1 MSEIASTA
9 WKNSSRAL
17 QLQLYQKQIYHY
29 KVAGIELEKYSTG
42 HEIKSTMLKPDL
54 PQHKPEP
61 PLENQWKDTYN
72 LSTLPFLHCAISIK
86 DHFRQRWL
94 VAVPELC
101 IFLGQLHLL

>member
-1 MSEIASTA
+1 MSQSCDSRTAAFAADIWAQMSEIASTA

-61 PLENQWKDTYN
+61 PLENQWIGYLQPLNFTFFALRN
-72 LSTLPFLHCAISIK
+72 LYLGPF
-86 DHFRQRWL
+86 
-94 VAVPELC
+94 
-101 IFLGQLHLL
+101 